1 MKYAKIKLAD
11 ELYPSRLR
19 EIKYPPKNLYV
30 EGDLSLLKERKM
42 IAVVGTRRMT
52 REGEGITRKM
62 VRGLVKRGWVIVS
75 GLARGVDRVA
85 HEECLRWGGKMVA
98 VLAHGLDITYPIENE
113 KLRKRIVE
121 AGGLVVSEYEVG
133 VKPEPKKFAIRN
145 RIVAGLSQAV
155 LVTESYVKSG
165 TKITVGFALDQ
176 GKDVF
181 VAPGLPDKPSFRG
194 NIEMIQEG
202 AWPILDVEEIMVRVR
217 P

>member
-1 MKYAKIKLAD
+1 MKWVKVEFAD
-11 ELYPSRLR
+11 KLYPESLR
-19 EIKYPPKNLYV
+19 EIKYPPKSLYV
-30 EGDLSLLKERKM
+30 EGDLSLLEERKM
-42 IAVVGTRRMT
+42 IAVVGTRKMT
-52 REGEGITRKM
+52 REGKEITRKM
-62 VRGLVKRGWVIVS
+62 VGGLVKQGWVIVS

-85 HEECLRWGGKMVA
+85 HEECLRWGGKTIA
-98 VLAHGLDITYPIENE
+98 VLAHGLDMTYPRENQW
-113 KLRKRIVE
+113 LRKRIVRS
-121 AGGLVVSEYEVG
+121 GGLVVSEYEVG

-145 RIVAGLSQAV
+145 RIVAGLSQAI
-155 LVTESYVKSG
+155 LVTESYAKSG

-181 VAPGLPDKPSFRG
+181 VVPGLPDKPSFRG